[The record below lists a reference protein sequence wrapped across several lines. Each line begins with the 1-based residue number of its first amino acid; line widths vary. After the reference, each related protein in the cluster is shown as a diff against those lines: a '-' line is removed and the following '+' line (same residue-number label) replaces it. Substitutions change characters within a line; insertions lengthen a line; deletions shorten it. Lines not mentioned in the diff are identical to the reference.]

1 MTNIANST
9 CPHDCPSTCSLDVE
23 VLSPTKI
30 GRIHGSKGNTYTDGV
45 ICAKVARYAERIHH
59 PDRLTTPLR
68 RTGKKGSGDFEE
80 ISWGDAL
87 DEVAAAFLKAEQEY
101 GAEAIWP
108 YFFAGTMGQVQRDGI
123 NRLCHVKKYS
133 GMQGT
138 ICADVG
144 RVASRA
150 GTGKQMG
157 PDPREIAL
165 SDLVI
170 IWGTNAVSTQVN
182 VMTHATKARK
192 TGGAKIVVI
201 DTYKTQTAEQ
211 ADEFIHIRPGT
222 DGALACA
229 LMHVLF
235 RDDLADRDY
244 MAKYAD
250 VPDELEAHLATKTP
264 EWAEAISGVPA
275 KQIEKLA
282 AMIGATPK
290 TYFRLGYG
298 FTRQRNGAVAMH
310 SAFCIATVSGAWA
323 HEGGGAFHSNG
334 DLLTFEKTQIEGL
347 DVRDNNVR
355 VMDMSRI
362 GAVLCGDAYDLGN
375 GPPVKAMLVQNTNPM
390 SVAPNQTKVRQ
401 GFQREDLFV
410 CVHEHFMT
418 ETALMADIVL
428 PATMFLEHDDIYR
441 GGGHQHISMGPKV
454 IDGPELCRSN
464 HFVICE
470 LAKRVG
476 AEHPGFEK
484 TAWELVDDCL
494 KASGYPNAQTLKE
507 KSFDDRQPDFATSH
521 YLNGFAHADGKFHF
535 KADWTSS
542 WATRFGPEGFAKTM
556 PSLPDHWDVIENTS
570 DEMPFRLVTAP
581 ARNFLNSTFNETHT
595 SRKKEGEPH
604 VQIHSEDAAGLS
616 ILDGDRVRLGNK
628 RGTVVIKARLFD
640 GIGKGVV
647 VAEGL
652 WPNDAFEDGIGI
664 NALTGDDPTAPVGGA
679 PFHDNA
685 IWIRKI

>member
-59 PDRLTTPLR
+59 PDRLTVPLR
-68 RTGKKGSGDFEE
+68 RSGKKCSGEFQE
-80 ISWGDAL
+80 ISWEDAL
-87 DEVAAAFLKAEQEY
+87 DEVAGEFLKAEQEY
-101 GAEAIWP
+101 GAEAVWP

-123 NRLCHVKKYS
+123 NRLRHVKKYS

-170 IWGTNAVSTQVN
+170 IWGTNAVSTQIN
-182 VMTHATKARK
+182 VMTHAIKARK
-192 TGGAKIVVI
+192 IRSAKIVVI

-250 VPDELEAHLATKTP
+250 APDDLEAHLATKTP
-264 EWAEAISGVPA
+264 EWAANISGVPVE
-275 KQIEKLA
+275 QIEKLA

-290 TYFRLGYG
+290 TYFRLGFG

-310 SAFCIATVSGAWA
+310 SAFCVATVSGAWA

-347 DVRDNNVR
+347 DARDESVR

-362 GAVLCGDAYDLGN
+362 GAVLCGDAHDLGD
-375 GPPVKAMLVQNTNPM
+375 GPPVKAMLIQNTNPM

-401 GFQREDLFV
+401 GFEREDLFV

-428 PATMFLEHDDIYR
+428 PATMFLEHDDVYR

-454 IDGPELCRSN
+454 IDGPKLCRSN

-476 AEHPGFEK
+476 AEHPGFDK
-484 TAWELVDDCL
+484 TA
-494 KASGYPNAQTLKE
+494 
-507 KSFDDRQPDFATSH
+507 
-521 YLNGFAHADGKFHF
+521 
-535 KADWTSS
+535 
-542 WATRFGPEGFAKTM
+542 
-556 PSLPDHWDVIENTS
+556 
-570 DEMPFRLVTAP
+570 
-581 ARNFLNSTFNETHT
+581 
-595 SRKKEGEPH
+595 
-604 VQIHSEDAAGLS
+604 
-616 ILDGDRVRLGNK
+616 
-628 RGTVVIKARLFD
+628 
-640 GIGKGVV
+640 
-647 VAEGL
+647 
-652 WPNDAFEDGIGI
+652 
-664 NALTGDDPTAPVGGA
+664 
-679 PFHDNA
+679 
-685 IWIRKI
+685 

>member
-59 PDRLTTPLR
+59 PDRLTVPLR
-68 RTGKKGSGDFEE
+68 RSGKKGSGNFEE
-80 ISWGDAL
+80 ILWEDAL
-87 DEVAAAFLKAEQEY
+87 DEVAGAFLKAEQEH
-101 GAEAIWP
+101 GAEAVWP

-123 NRLCHVKKYS
+123 NRLRHVKKYS

-170 IWGTNAVSTQVN
+170 IWGTNVVSTQIN
-182 VMTHATKARK
+182 VMTHAIKARK
-192 TGGAKIVVI
+192 NRGAKIVVI
-201 DTYKTQTAEQ
+201 DTYKTQTAQQ
-211 ADEFIHIRPGT
+211 ADDFIHIRPGT

-235 RDDLADRDY
+235 RDNLADRDY

-250 VPDELEAHLATKTP
+250 APDELEAHLAAKTP
-264 EWAEAISGVPA
+264 EWAEAISSVPA
-275 KQIEKLA
+275 EQIEKLA

-290 TYFRLGYG
+290 TYFRLGFG
-298 FTRQRNGAVAMH
+298 FTRQRNGALAMH
-310 SAFCIATVSGAWA
+310 SAFCVATVSGAWA

-347 DVRDNNVR
+347 DARDKNVR

-362 GAVLCGDAYDLGN
+362 GAVLCGDAHDLGD
-375 GPPVKAMLVQNTNPM
+375 GPPVKAMLIQSTNPM
-390 SVAPNQTKVRQ
+390 SVAPNQTKIRQ
-401 GFQREDLFV
+401 GFEREDLFV

-428 PATMFLEHDDIYR
+428 PATMFLEHDDVYR

-476 AEHPGFEK
+476 AKHPGFDK
-484 TAWELVDDCL
+484 TAWQLVDDCL
-494 KASGYPNAQTLKE
+494 KASGYPDAKTLTQ
-507 KSFDDRQPDFATSH
+507 KSYDDRQPDFDTSH

-535 KADWTSS
+535 KADWASS
-542 WATRFGPEGFAKTM
+542 CASRFGPEGFAKTM
-556 PSLPDHWDVIENTS
+556 PSLPDHWDVIEETS

-581 ARNFLNSTFNETHT
+581 ARNFLNTTFNETGS
-595 SRKKEGEPH
+595 SRKKEGEPY
-604 VQIHSEDAAGLS
+604 VQIHSVDADALS
-616 ILDGDRVRLGNK
+616 VLDGDRVRLGNK
-628 RGTVVIKARLFD
+628 RGTVVVKARLFD
-640 GIGKGVV
+640 GTGKSVV
-647 VAEGL
+647 IVEGL
-652 WPNDAFEDGIGI
+652 WPNDAFEEGIGI
-664 NALTGDDPTAPVGGA
+664 NALTGDDPIAPVGGV